1 VSRRLPL
8 LLVVLAA
15 AGTALTAAPA
25 GAGQGSGGAGQK
37 EPAVVLRLDAVA
49 SFVGARNP
57 LSYRLSVGNPGTTE
71 LRGLRLQASL
81 GSPIRTRSELQR
93 LAANPDGTPDGLR
106 PLQAWQPRPGAATV
120 APGRTLVL
128 EPHSEPLPEGLDA
141 SSPGAVL
148 PLILQVHATSEQGDA
163 TGRLTT
169 FVVAVNDKVRHP
181 LRLSLLVPLHE
192 PSHRNSAGDFLDRR
206 LARQLTPGG
215 SLAAVAAELARPD
228 APKVSIVIDPLL
240 IDEATAMGGGWTLR
254 QGGQVTTV
262 PAGDPSSRGASKFLQ
277 DLRQAAGRNLPS
289 VFPYANGDLA
299 ALVRA
304 GYDADALAS
313 LLYAERHLK
322 QWLGPDP
329 DASLAWPAPGAIDAA
344 TLRVL
349 NEAGAES
356 VVLDSHL
363 LPVSA
368 STTQNATVNLG
379 GGLGTLRHALVPD
392 PDLSAAL
399 ADPMAGSAP
408 VAWAQR
414 VLAETAV
421 TWLELPNSQA
431 TRGILLA
438 PPQSWRPASDFF
450 RSLLR
455 GLGAAPWL
463 TTVRVSDLAKEV
475 PQGPAEGRRPLAPAT
490 ADDVALGLP
499 ASYLRGVVDARSQ
512 LTSFSRAV
520 GSDFDALDDYYRDLL
535 IAQSSDWRPPALR
548 SRGRTFVRAVADGI
562 RGIYRRVG
570 VQPTRVTLTS
580 RRGAVPITV
589 TNAGDLRLTVML
601 RLSSPRVDLPP
612 VGESFTLNPHE
623 QVTRRVEV
631 GTRTTG
637 TFPIRVEVLT
647 PDGRVAIVQNGQVT
661 LVSTAFNRVAL
672 VLAGGAAG
680 FLLLWWG
687 RKRGWRRPHGGEP
700 EAPADPA
707 ALAGSAAPSGE
718 AADDLP

>member
-1 VSRRLPL
+1 VSRRLSL
-8 LLVVLAA
+8 LLLAVLTA
-15 AGTALTAAPA
+15 AGTAMTAAPA
-25 GAGQGSGGAGQK
+25 GARQAGGQGN
-37 EPAVVLRLDAVA
+37 PAMVLRLDAVA
-49 SFVGARNP
+49 PFVSARNP
-57 LSYRLSVGNPGTTE
+57 LSYRLSVGNPGTAE
-71 LRGLRLQASL
+71 LRGLRVQASL
-81 GSPIRTRSELQR
+81 GSPLRTRSELER
-93 LAANPDGTPDGLR
+93 LAADRDATPEGLR
-106 PLQAWQPRPGAATV
+106 PLQPWRPGADTV
-120 APGRTLVL
+120 APGRTVTL
-128 EPHSEPLPEGLDA
+128 EPHAEPLPEGLERP
-141 SSPGAVL
+141 SPGAVL
-148 PLILQVHATSEQGDA
+148 PLTLQVRAASEQGDA
-163 TGRLTT
+163 AARLTT
-169 FVVAVNDKVRHP
+169 FVVAVDAKVSHP

-206 LARQLTPGG
+206 LAGQLSPGG
-215 SLAAVAAELARPD
+215 SLAAIAAELARPD
-228 APKVSIVIDPLL
+228 VPKVSIVIDPLL

-254 QGGQVTTV
+254 QGGQETTV
-262 PAGDPSSRGASKFLQ
+262 PAGDPSSSGASKFLQ

-289 VFPYANGDLA
+289 VVPYANGDLA

-304 GYDADALAS
+304 GYDADALAA

-322 QWLGPDP
+322 EWLGPDP
-329 DASLAWPAPGAIDAA
+329 NASLAWPAPGAIDAA

-368 STTQNATVNLG
+368 STTQNATVDLG

-392 PDLSAAL
+392 PELSAAL
-399 ADPMAGSAP
+399 ADPTATSAP

-414 VLAETAV
+414 VLAETAI
-421 TWLELPNSQA
+421 TWLELPNSQ
-431 TRGILLA
+431 TPRGILLA
-438 PPQSWRPASDFF
+438 PPQSWRPAPDFF

-455 GLGAAPWL
+455 GLGAAPWIA
-463 TTVRVSDLAKEV
+463 TVRGSELAGQV
-475 PQGPAEGRRPLAPAT
+475 PQGPADGQRPLAPAT
-490 ADDVALGLP
+490 AADVNLGLP
-499 ASYLRGVVDARSQ
+499 AGYLRGVVDTRAQ

-548 SRGRTFVRAVADGI
+548 SRGRTFVRAVAEGI
-562 RGIYRRVG
+562 RGIYQRVG
-570 VQPTRVTLTS
+570 VQQTRVTLTS

-589 TNAGDLRLTVML
+589 TNTGDQRLTVML

-612 VGESFTLNPHE
+612 VGDSFTLNPHE
-623 QVTRRVEV
+623 QVTRRLEV

-647 PDGRVAIVQNGQVT
+647 PDGRVAIVQDGQVT

-672 VLAGGAAG
+672 ILAGGAVG

-687 RKRGWRRPHGGEP
+687 RKRGRRRPGDGERQ
-700 EAPADPA
+700 AAADRA
-707 ALAGSAAPSGE
+707 ALAGSVAPGGE
-718 AADDLP
+718 PADDVP